1 MNPMTAD
8 QNRNKRIEEDSM
20 GTVHVPEDAY
30 YGAQTQRAKENFP
43 VSGYT
48 FTRPFLWAIGHVKKA
63 AATVNEDLGLL
74 DSDRAGAIQTAA
86 DELIHGDLDDHF
98 PLDIFQTGSGTS
110 TNMNANEV
118 LSNRAIELRG
128 GEIGDRS
135 VHPNDHVNMGQSSND
150 VIPSSIHL
158 SVLREW
164 YKRLKPSLEQ
174 MQSVLE
180 RKSEEMQDVVKVGR
194 THLQDATPVT
204 LGQELGGHAAQIRKS
219 IRRID
224 SAADELKELPIG
236 GTAVGTGLNTH
247 PEFADRV
254 CSKLQDWTG
263 YDVRETDNHF
273 ESQGARDALVDF
285 SGSLRTLAVGLMKI
299 ANDVRWLGS
308 GPRCGIGEMKV
319 PAVQPGSSIMPG
331 KINPVLAESVTQVA
345 AQVMGSDT
353 TVSVAG
359 QSGNFEL
366 NVMMPVMAYNVLE
379 SQRLLANVTTA
390 FSEKCLE
397 QIEPDEDRCQEM
409 VEQSLALVTNLAP
422 EVGYDQAAEIAKEAH
437 KTGKTIR
444 EVALER
450 DLLPAER
457 LDELLDPSR
466 MLSPDQK
473 D

>member
-1 MNPMTAD
+1 
-8 QNRNKRIEEDSM
+8 M
-20 GTVHVPEDAY
+20 GTVRVPADAY
-30 YGAQTQRAKENFP
+30 YGAQTQRAKDNFP
-43 VSGYT
+43 VSGYE

-63 AATVNEDLGLL
+63 AAVVNEDLGLL
-74 DSDRAGAIQTAA
+74 DSDTSDAIQTAA
-86 DELIHGDLDDHF
+86 EELIQGDLDDHF

-118 LSNRAIELRG
+118 LANRAIELQG

-135 VHPNDHVNMGQSSND
+135 VHPNDDVNMGQSSND
-150 VIPSSIHL
+150 VIPTSIHL

-164 YKRLKPSLEQ
+164 YEKLKPALSE

-180 RKSEEMQDVVKVGR
+180 QKSEEMEDVVKVGR

-204 LGQELGGHAAQIRKS
+204 LGQEIGGHAAQIRKS
-219 IRRID
+219 IRRLES
-224 SAADELKELPIG
+224 SAEELKELPIG

-247 PEFADRV
+247 PEFAERV
-254 CSKLQDWTG
+254 CNHLEERTG

-273 ESQGARDALVDF
+273 ESQGARDALVEF
-285 SGSLRTLAVGLMKI
+285 SGSLRTLAVALMKI
-299 ANDVRWLGS
+299 ANDIRWLGS
-308 GPRCGIGEMKV
+308 GPRCGIGEINV

-345 AQVMGSDT
+345 AQVIGSDT

-379 SQRLLANVTTA
+379 SQRMLTNVTTA
-390 FSEKCLE
+390 FREKCLE
-397 QIEPDEDRCQEM
+397 EIEADEDRCEEM

-422 EVGYDQAAEIAKEAH
+422 EVGYDRAAEIAKEAH

-444 EVALER
+444 EVALEK
-450 DLLPAER
+450 DLMSPER
-457 LDELLDPSR
+457 LDALLDPSQ
-466 MLSPDQK
+466 MLSPDE
-473 D
+473 DA